1 MALQVRKYSNLEL
14 VDLILKGGIIGGSA
28 ITQIASEGLTQVSA
42 SVTAQSALYL
52 HGKTLVF
59 LAPAVTVTFVA
70 SPAGVNSPMTLRA
83 AMAQILSQT
92 TNAVKP
98 QLIQG
103 RMALVH
109 ATAASAI
116 SLDNVGTANSLFGFA
131 GDADTVG
138 TKYAAPAGAAPALVS
153 IVPCN
158 NDNSYLVVTNE
169 P

>member
-1 MALQVRKYSNLEL
+1 MALQLRKHSNIEL
-14 VDLILKGGIIGGSA
+14 VDLYLKGGIIGGSA
-28 ITQIASEGLTQVSA
+28 ITQIAAEGLTQVSA

-52 HGKTLVF
+52 HGKTLHF
-59 LAPAVTVTFVA
+59 NTPAITVTFVA
-70 SPAGVNSPMTLRA
+70 SPANINAPITLRT

-92 TNAVKP
+92 TNVVKP

-103 RMALVH
+103 RMALVN
-109 ATAASAI
+109 ATAAAII
-116 SLDNVGTANSLFGFA
+116 SLNKDGTANALFGFPA
-131 GDADTVG
+131 DADTVG
-138 TKYAAPAGAAPALVS
+138 TKYAAPGGAAPALVS